1 MKYVKKN
8 LAILLCVCMICQ
20 TGFVSYAAMHMIN
33 IVQNA
38 TDYKK
43 EVATLSNYLPTE
55 NKENEDENW
64 TEQDEELYDDR
75 TTPSNTSWI
84 YVIESWKWKDERGYL
99 QEGVLM
105 IPDLNQKIAI
115 SKDEVISFL
124 PKEIIALVENQEG
137 IMEEMTI
144 PIEDW
149 ECDTFEEEA
158 WKGEYLF
165 TASLSKKYWMSK
177 NADALVCEV
186 LLGNMD
192 SAWVQNTFDLADG
205 LYKEVWGTETLD
217 QLAYLDVVC
226 FGDCTIKT
234 KEKVVIGS
242 LTVNGDLE
250 IDAGSKEIT
259 INQVKWLNGT
269 VTMKGKVT
277 LTGPIDTIG
286 QECEMIFESNCDV
299 QIAEFIGLANM
310 SCKSSSKVEMEQAY
324 ITNLDIFG
332 NAYVT
337 GGAGN
342 ITIVQVNW
350 SSGNLELNGNVIF
363 EGDVNVCEGGGH
375 GEFILKDQCNVVIN
389 GDLNMILSTE
399 GQRVNL
405 DSQKGSKLTVY
416 GDVRGNKFGGGWA
429 GYWYANI
436 HMNGEITIWGD
447 FFNDAKEVFMEEES
461 AYVTIYGDYTQQM
474 GPGWLGIMMGEDSL
488 LTAGTLEVKG
498 NYLYDSMGTS
508 NFLQG
513 THTIILSGDEKQTV
527 YGLLKN
533 VIVRNTSDEGVFFQ
547 SFVDTGA
554 YYGGTY
560 HTKIYGTLCVEE
572 DSVISGSSTENM
584 LLNKVTMLEITAAPH
599 KMQYLPG
606 ETVSGKG
613 MELQVTYVNGE
624 RRPTYGGWTIKAETN
639 AGFGKVPIEV
649 EFGGMTIPF
658 EVITEEEGALRE
670 GNIIT
675 YNHHKYRLFAE
686 YLTWDEAKK
695 RCGELGGY
703 PVTITSEEEAG
714 MVLELVNKYS
724 GLSGKEVIDEIWLG
738 LTDEQEAWE
747 WKWITGE
754 SYGYYNWDPVGCNVG
769 GGKSNAVM
777 SRAGYWKNTYGGFAY
792 PYICEWD
799 GEKPK
804 PPSTAG
810 NVYSFECFYPQNVK
824 VEYPVDG
831 VIFRKE
837 DKKLPGIPSDSDK
850 KAQYKSELLS
860 WAKEFGYEELF
871 TEPYLDMLVDGDLS
885 HSILGVFPTENG
897 LYKKE
902 DGNPSVTEY
911 MRDIIFLSTL
921 HNSTVDWNKSY
932 VDKFDPNSYSA
943 GALKTKEQVIV
954 GKMKEIRDRAFK
966 ITDKYIGYTNEI
978 NRDPFNG
985 IMNTS
990 FSAVES
996 LNQLNSFNKVMEI
1009 NSSIRDDITQIE
1021 KIYQVVEENGTEI
1034 PVTIQ
1039 SIKGYLGKGK
1049 KYLAYGN
1056 DLISLYQ
1063 KTQEKEPSM
1072 ADFLESVS
1080 TLINFAPSGKGMVGK
1095 LLTPLKSSIQ
1105 DTLKMAADASIVGPF
1120 FIHMYLS
1127 QDENYV
1133 NKYIDIKKDGSTSAN
1148 SMALAADSEWKQL
1161 PGRKTMRSIVQMTAD
1176 VLEGSG
1182 FPTYLNHQDSEQLI
1196 YCVSIINAAEKFDSK
1211 AVREQFIRHL
1221 AQIIEREKDSSGQ
1234 GTGKYRVE
1242 VMCPV
1247 DVQVYQGGVCI
1258 GSIVNGEMDNQADDT
1273 IRMNVYG
1280 ENLDKKT
1287 IEFLDFDDFCIELQA
1302 TDNGSMDLFVRQYD
1316 ASGIHQKTVGFQEV
1330 PLTAGKGMQ
1339 LDLELADTFPD
1350 YLELQ
1355 MTDGERGLT
1364 PTLFLTGG
1372 EVSQQPETI
1381 ELLDD
1386 LILMECG
1393 GSYRIPRV
1401 IQPVTS
1407 DEGYIEWKTS
1417 DASCVTVDTVG
1428 NIMAKAS
1435 GTAIISASVGG
1446 RVLDSVQIDVTAP
1459 IESIEILCSSNPL
1472 FVGQQITLDIRAL
1485 PENTELE
1492 CEWMSESPEI
1502 VSVDSQGNITAHAE
1516 GTAIVKAYSQ
1526 VYSRMAV
1533 AELTVKKEAHTG
1545 SDDDKPG
1552 DTTNVP
1558 SEIPE
1563 SPKDPDNP
1571 QKPGEPE
1578 KPDNPGASGNGG
1590 GSGGG
1595 GSSQRA
1601 GGTVNIPCIYSGTWE
1616 QSGDRWRFILD
1627 NGSYAGM
1634 CWIYDKGKW
1643 YAIGQDGYMLVGWQ
1657 FIGGEWYYF
1666 HPNGS
1671 MAVGWII
1678 YDNQKYYL
1686 NPLSNGSQGKMVTG
1700 WQLIE
1705 GRWYYFKEESDGTKG
1720 MLLTDIWI
1728 EKYYVDRD
1736 GVWEE
1741 GES

>member
-1 MKYVKKN
+1 MKSIKKK
-8 LAILLCVCMICQ
+8 LAILLCVCLVWQ
-20 TGFVSYAAMHMIN
+20 TSPISYAAMQVTTA
-33 IVQNA
+33 VQTTSNQNPQTA
-38 TDYKK
+38 TSSDI
-43 EVATLSNYLPTE
+43 LDTE
-55 NKENEDENW
+55 DSEDEDVDW
-64 TEQDEELYDDR
+64 TERDGELLDDR
-75 TTPSNTSWI
+75 MTPSNASEANK
-84 YVIESWKWKDERGYL
+84 V
-99 QEGVLM
+99 
-105 IPDLNQKIAI
+105 DL
-115 SKDEVISFL
+115 D
-124 PKEIIALVENQEG
+124 VE
-137 IMEEMTI
+137 
-144 PIEDW
+144 
-149 ECDTFEEEA
+149 
-158 WKGEYLF
+158 
-165 TASLSKKYWMSK
+165 
-177 NADALVCEV
+177 
-186 LLGNMD
+186 
-192 SAWVQNTFDLADG
+192 

-217 QLAYLDVVC
+217 QLAYLEVIC

-234 KEKVVIGS
+234 KENVVIGS
-242 LTVNGDLE
+242 LTISGDLE
-250 IDAGSKEIT
+250 IDAGSKEII

-277 LTGPIDTIG
+277 LSGSVETIG

-299 QIAEFIGLANM
+299 QIGESINLANIT
-310 SCKSSSKVEMEQAY
+310 CKSSSKVNMEQAY
-324 ITNLDIFG
+324 IKNLDISG
-332 NAYVT
+332 NVNMT
-337 GGAGN
+337 GGTGS
-342 ITIVQVNW
+342 ITIAQVNW
-350 SSGNLELNGNVIF
+350 SSGNLELYGSVLF

-389 GDLNMILSTE
+389 GDLNMLLSTE

-416 GDVRGNKFGGGWA
+416 GDMRGNKFGGGWA

-436 HMNGEITIWGD
+436 HMNGEITIWGN

-461 AYVTIYGDYTQQM
+461 AYVTIYGDYIQQM
-474 GPGWLGIMMGEDSL
+474 GPGWLSIMMGEDSL

-498 NYLYDSMGTS
+498 NYLYDSMGSS

-513 THTIILSGDEKQTV
+513 THTTILSGDEKQTV

-533 VIVRNTSDEGVFFQ
+533 VVVKNTSDEGVFFQ
-547 SFVDTGA
+547 SFVDTGTF
-554 YYGGTY
+554 YGGTY

-572 DSVISGSSTENM
+572 NSVISGSSTKDM
-584 LLNKVTMLEITAAPH
+584 FLNKVTMLEITAAPH

-606 ETVSGKG
+606 EAVSGKG
-613 MELQVTYVNGE
+613 MELQVTYANGE
-624 RRPTYGGWTIKAETN
+624 RRPTYGGWTIEAETS
-639 AGFGKVPIEV
+639 ADFGKVPIEV

-686 YLTWDEAKK
+686 YLTWEEAKK
-695 RCGELGGY
+695 RCEELGGY
-703 PVTITSEEEAG
+703 PVTITSEEEAE
-714 MVLELVNKYS
+714 MVLDLVNKYS

-754 SYGYYNWDPVGCNVG
+754 SYGYYNWDPAGCNVG
-769 GGKSNAVM
+769 GGKGNAVM

-810 NVYSFECFYPQNVK
+810 NVYSFECFYPQSVK
-824 VEYPVDG
+824 VKYPVNG
-831 VIFRKE
+831 INFWKE
-837 DKKLPGIPSDSDK
+837 EKKLPGIPSDADK
-850 KAQYKSELLS
+850 MIHYKSEILS
-860 WAKEFGYEELF
+860 CAKEFCYQELF
-871 TEPYLDMLVDGDLS
+871 TESYLDKLIDGELS

-902 DGNPSVTEY
+902 EGNPSVAAY

-943 GALKTKEQVIV
+943 ETFKTKEEVTV

-966 ITDKYIGYTNEI
+966 ITDKYIDYINET
-978 NRDPFNG
+978 NRDPFNN

-996 LNQLNSFNKVMEI
+996 LNQLNSFNKALEI
-1009 NSSIRDDITQIE
+1009 NSSIRDDISQID
-1021 KIYQVVEENGTEI
+1021 KIYKVVDENGIEI
-1034 PVTIQ
+1034 PATLK
-1039 SIKGYLGKGK
+1039 SIKEYLGKGK

-1072 ADFLESVS
+1072 ADFLEVVS
-1080 TLINFAPSGKGMVGK
+1080 TLIDFAPSGKGMVGK

-1105 DTLKMAADASIVGPF
+1105 DTLKMAADATIVGPF

-1133 NKYIDIKKDGSTSAN
+1133 DKYIDIKKNGGTSADVV
-1148 SMALAADSEWKQL
+1148 ALLADSEWKQL
-1161 PGRKTMRSIVQMTAD
+1161 PGRKTMRSVVQMAVDT
-1176 VLEGSG
+1176 VGTGG
-1182 FPTYLNHQDSEQLI
+1182 FPTELNHQDSEQLI

-1221 AQIIEREKDSSGQ
+1221 AQIVEREKDNSSGQ
-1234 GTGKYRVE
+1234 DTGKYRIE

-1273 IRMNVYG
+1273 IRMDVYG
-1280 ENLDKKT
+1280 ENLDKKA
-1287 IEFLDFDDFCIELQA
+1287 IEFLDFDDFRLELQA
-1302 TDNGSMDLFVRQYD
+1302 TDNGIMDLFVRQYD
-1316 ASGIHQKTVGFQEV
+1316 ASGVHQKTVGFQEV
-1330 PLTAGKGMQ
+1330 PLAAGKGMQ

-1355 MTDGERGLT
+1355 MQDGERGMT

-1372 EVSQQPETI
+1372 EVSQQPDTI

-1386 LILMECG
+1386 TIMMECG

-1401 IQPVTS
+1401 IHPLTS
-1407 DEGYIEWKTS
+1407 DADYIEWKTS
-1417 DASCVTVDTVG
+1417 DASCVTVDAVG

-1435 GTAIISASVGG
+1435 GTAIISVSVGG
-1446 RVLDSVQIDVTAP
+1446 RVLDSVQVDVTAP

-1472 FVGQQITLDIRAL
+1472 FVGQQIALDIRAL
-1485 PENTELE
+1485 PEDTELE
-1492 CEWMSESPEI
+1492 CEWMSENPEI
-1502 VSVDSQGNITAHAE
+1502 ASVDSQGNITAHAE
-1516 GTAIVKAYSQ
+1516 GIAIVKAYSQ

-1533 AELTVKKEAHTG
+1533 TELTVKKKEDHTG
-1545 SDDDKPG
+1545 SGDDKPG
-1552 DTTNVP
+1552 DLTDVP
-1558 SEIPE
+1558 SGKPE
-1563 SPKDPDNP
+1563 VPKDPDNSVKP
-1571 QKPGEPE
+1571 EEPDKPGS
-1578 KPDNPGASGNGG
+1578 SGSGGSSHGG

-1601 GGTVNIPCIYSGTWE
+1601 GGAANIPYIYSGTWE
-1616 QSGDRWRFILD
+1616 QSGDRWRFVLD

-1634 CWIYDKGKW
+1634 CWVYDKGKW

-1666 HPNGS
+1666 HPDGS

-1678 YDNQKYYL
+1678 YNNQKYYL
-1686 NPLSNGSQGKMVTG
+1686 NPLSNGTQGKMVTG

-1705 GRWYYFKEESDGTKG
+1705 GKWYYFKKESDGTKG
-1720 MLLTDIWI
+1720 MLLTDTWI
-1728 EKYYVDRD
+1728 GEYYVNQE

-1741 GES
+1741 KR

>member
-1 MKYVKKN
+1 MKSIKKK
-8 LAILLCVCMICQ
+8 LAILLCVCLVWQ
-20 TGFVSYAAMHMIN
+20 TSPISYAAMQVTTA
-33 IVQNA
+33 VQTTSNQNPQTA
-38 TDYKK
+38 TSSDI
-43 EVATLSNYLPTE
+43 LDTE
-55 NKENEDENW
+55 DSEDEDVDW
-64 TEQDEELYDDR
+64 TERDGELLDDR
-75 TTPSNTSWI
+75 MTPSNASEANK
-84 YVIESWKWKDERGYL
+84 V
-99 QEGVLM
+99 
-105 IPDLNQKIAI
+105 DL
-115 SKDEVISFL
+115 D
-124 PKEIIALVENQEG
+124 VE
-137 IMEEMTI
+137 
-144 PIEDW
+144 
-149 ECDTFEEEA
+149 
-158 WKGEYLF
+158 
-165 TASLSKKYWMSK
+165 
-177 NADALVCEV
+177 
-186 LLGNMD
+186 
-192 SAWVQNTFDLADG
+192 

-217 QLAYLDVVC
+217 QLAYLEVIC

-234 KEKVVIGS
+234 KENVVIGS
-242 LTVNGDLE
+242 LTISGDLE
-250 IDAGSKEIT
+250 IDAGSKEII

-277 LTGPIDTIG
+277 LSGSVETIG

-299 QIAEFIGLANM
+299 QIGESINLANIT
-310 SCKSSSKVEMEQAY
+310 CKSSSKVNMEQAY
-324 ITNLDIFG
+324 IKNLDISG
-332 NAYVT
+332 NVNMT
-337 GGAGN
+337 GGTGS
-342 ITIVQVNW
+342 ITIAQVNW
-350 SSGNLELNGNVIF
+350 SSGNLELYGSVLF

-389 GDLNMILSTE
+389 GDLNMLLSTE

-416 GDVRGNKFGGGWA
+416 GDMRGNKFGGGWA

-436 HMNGEITIWGD
+436 HMNGEITIWGN

-461 AYVTIYGDYTQQM
+461 AYVTIYGDYIQQM
-474 GPGWLGIMMGEDSL
+474 GPGWLSIMMGEDSL

-498 NYLYDSMGTS
+498 NYLYDSMGSS

-513 THTIILSGDEKQTV
+513 THTTILSGDEKQTV

-533 VIVRNTSDEGVFFQ
+533 VVVKNTSDEGVFFQ
-547 SFVDTGA
+547 SFVDTGTF
-554 YYGGTY
+554 YGGTY

-572 DSVISGSSTENM
+572 DSVISGSSTKDM
-584 LLNKVTMLEITAAPH
+584 FLNKVTMLEITAAPH

-613 MELQVTYVNGE
+613 MELQVTYANGE
-624 RRPTYGGWTIKAETN
+624 RRPTYGGWTIEAETS
-639 AGFGKVPIEV
+639 ADFGKVPIEV

-686 YLTWDEAKK
+686 YLTWEEAKK
-695 RCGELGGY
+695 RCEELGGY
-703 PVTITSEEEAG
+703 PVTITSEEEAE
-714 MVLELVNKYS
+714 MVLDLVNKYS

-754 SYGYYNWDPVGCNVG
+754 SYGYYNWDPAGCNVG
-769 GGKSNAVM
+769 GGKGNAVM

-810 NVYSFECFYPQNVK
+810 DVYSFECFYPQSVK
-824 VEYPVDG
+824 VKYPVEG
-831 VIFRKE
+831 INFWKE
-837 DKKLPGIPSDSDK
+837 DQKLPGIPSDPDK
-850 KAQYKSELLS
+850 KIQYKSELLS
-860 WAKEFGYEELF
+860 WAKEFGYQELF
-871 TEPYLDMLVDGDLS
+871 TESYLDKLIDGELS

-902 DGNPSVTEY
+902 EGNPSVAAY

-943 GALKTKEQVIV
+943 ETFKTKEEVTV

-966 ITDKYIGYTNEI
+966 ITDKYIDYINET
-978 NRDPFNG
+978 NRDPFNN

-996 LNQLNSFNKVMEI
+996 LNQLNSFNKALEI
-1009 NSSIRDDITQIE
+1009 NSSIRDDISQID
-1021 KIYQVVEENGTEI
+1021 KIYKVVDENGIEI
-1034 PVTIQ
+1034 PATLK
-1039 SIKGYLGKGK
+1039 SIKEYLGKGK

-1072 ADFLESVS
+1072 ADFLEVVS
-1080 TLINFAPSGKGMVGK
+1080 TLIDFAPSGKGMVGK

-1105 DTLKMAADASIVGPF
+1105 DTLKMAADATIVGPF

-1133 NKYIDIKKDGSTSAN
+1133 DKYIDIKKNGGTSADVV
-1148 SMALAADSEWKQL
+1148 ALLADSEWKQL
-1161 PGRKTMRSIVQMTAD
+1161 PGRKTMRSVVQMAVDT
-1176 VLEGSG
+1176 VGTGG
-1182 FPTYLNHQDSEQLI
+1182 FPTELNHQDSEQLI

-1221 AQIIEREKDSSGQ
+1221 AQIVEREKDNSSGQ
-1234 GTGKYRVE
+1234 DTGKYRIE

-1273 IRMNVYG
+1273 IRMVVYG
-1280 ENLDKKT
+1280 ENLDKKA
-1287 IEFLDFDDFCIELQA
+1287 IEFLDFDDFRLELQA
-1302 TDNGSMDLFVRQYD
+1302 TDNGIMDLFVRQYD
-1316 ASGIHQKTVGFQEV
+1316 ASGVHQKTVGFQEV
-1330 PLTAGKGMQ
+1330 PLAAGKGMQ

-1355 MTDGERGLT
+1355 MQDGERGMT

-1372 EVSQQPETI
+1372 EVSQQPDTI

-1386 LILMECG
+1386 TIMMECG

-1401 IQPVTS
+1401 IHPLTS
-1407 DEGYIEWKTS
+1407 DADYIEWKTS
-1417 DASCVTVDTVG
+1417 DASCVTVDAVG

-1446 RVLDSVQIDVTAP
+1446 RVLDSVQVDVTAP

-1472 FVGQQITLDIRAL
+1472 FVGQQIALDIRAL
-1485 PENTELE
+1485 PEDTELE
-1492 CEWMSESPEI
+1492 CEWMSENPEI
-1502 VSVDSQGNITAHAE
+1502 VSVDSQGNIIAHAE
-1516 GTAIVKAYSQ
+1516 GIAIVKAYSQ

-1533 AELTVKKEAHTG
+1533 TELTVKKKEDHTG
-1545 SDDDKPG
+1545 SGDDKPG
-1552 DTTNVP
+1552 DITDVP
-1558 SEIPE
+1558 SGKPEI
-1563 SPKDPDNP
+1563 PKDPDNCVKP
-1571 QKPGEPE
+1571 EEPDKPGS
-1578 KPDNPGASGNGG
+1578 SGSGGSSHGG

-1601 GGTVNIPCIYSGTWE
+1601 GGGTNIPYIYSGTWE
-1616 QSGDRWRFILD
+1616 QSGDRWRFVLD

-1634 CWIYDKGKW
+1634 CWVYDKGKW

-1666 HPNGS
+1666 HPDGS

-1678 YDNQKYYL
+1678 YNNQKYYL
-1686 NPLSNGSQGKMVTG
+1686 NPLSNGTQGKMVTG

-1705 GRWYYFKEESDGTKG
+1705 GKWYYFKKESDGTKG
-1720 MLLTDIWI
+1720 MLLTDTWI
-1728 EKYYVDRD
+1728 GEYYVNQE

-1741 GES
+1741 KR